1 MCAKMGRMSGKTI
14 TKNKKAFFNF
24 HILDTYEAGIVLQ
37 GSEIKSIRNHQIS
50 IDQAYVYVDGEEAWL
65 VDSYIHPYEQAS
77 VYNHDPHRRRK
88 LLLHKKEILELWD
101 KVRIKG
107 HTIVPLRVYLSQ
119 GKAKVE
125 IAVAR
130 GKKLHDKR
138 KDIAEREAQRQT
150 ERDLKRIGY

>member
-1 MCAKMGRMSGKTI
+1 MGRMSGKTI
-14 TKNKKAFFNF
+14 AKNKKAYFNYQ
-24 HILDTYEAGIVLQ
+24 ILETYEAGIVLL
-37 GSEIKSIRNHQIS
+37 GSEIKSIRNHQVS
-50 IDQAYVYVDGEEAWL
+50 IDQSYVYVDGEEAWL

-77 VYNHDPHRRRK
+77 SFNHNPNRRRK

-107 HTIVPLRVYLSQ
+107 NTIVPLRIFLSR
-119 GKAKVE
+119 GKAKIE
-125 IAVAR
+125 IAVAK

-138 KDIAEREAQRQT
+138 KDIAERDAQRQT

>member
-1 MCAKMGRMSGKTI
+1 MSGKTI
-14 TKNKKAFFNF
+14 AKNKKAYFNF
-24 HILDTYEAGIVLQ
+24 QILDTYEAGIVLQ

-50 IDQAYVYVDGEEAWL
+50 IDQSYVYVDGEEAWL

-77 VYNHDPHRRRK
+77 IYNHDPRRRRK

-107 HTIVPLRVYLSQ
+107 NTIVPTRVYLSQ

-125 IAVAR
+125 IAVAK
-130 GKKLHDKR
+130 GKKLRDKR
-138 KDIAEREAQRQT
+138 KDIAERDVKRQT
-150 ERDLKRIGY
+150 ERELKRIGF